1 MDYSNEV
8 IQWSYKEE
16 DISQKFPFFNVL
28 KDGRIHVLASYVPD
42 HLKVPPTD
50 DQVTGVKIKDVKILS
65 AVTARLFLPPP
76 QLPQRKLP
84 VMVYVYG
91 GGFCRRSA
99 LSMRYTRLVANYV
112 AQCNIIAVSVEYRRF
127 PDHNISASYDDSWT
141 ALHWVASHSNPHS
154 LLSNQGLALSISFSL
169 VVSYFEP
176 GECFNPE
183 RISEFEASHGRL
195 GSPCEP
201 WIRDFADL
209 NRIFIGGNSA
219 GANICHTMM
228 RNVKNKGLPRGS
240 KVEGMIL
247 VHPYFG
253 EDNKMWMYMCPTN
266 DGPTDP
272 RMKPATHDLAGLQCD
287 RVLVVVAENDG
298 LKGAG
303 VRYVDELKNS
313 GWKGKVEFLE
323 NKDRGHC
330 FHTSNYMD
338 NEAII
343 INQRIKSFIHD
354 HKNED

>member
-28 KDGRIHVLASYVPD
+28 KDGRVHVLASYVPD

-127 PDHNISASYDDSWT
+127 PDHSISASYDDSWT
-141 ALHWVASHSNPHS
+141 ALHWVASHSDPHS
-154 LLSNQGLALSISFSL
+154 LLSNQG
-169 VVSYFEP
+169 
-176 GECFNPE
+176 
-183 RISEFEASHGRL
+183 
-195 GSPCEP
+195 PCEP